1 MSLLQGILKKFIIGC
16 MLSLFLLPIVNCRAE
31 ASVTMNIVDSEV
43 REVLTS
49 LASIGGVNIVA
60 DDSVNGKITVQLA
73 GVSFQEALDII
84 TKTKGLQY
92 QTIGNTII
100 VGTKNNMSA
109 GFGQLHVFHLKFANP
124 DDVVNAASLALGYS
138 DSGIDKSSKTTSDN
152 VSANANENKKDSNKS
167 KDDKSESKTS
177 TVIKSGNKIVNNL
190 TIDEATNSLLFY
202 GTASEAQKVRAV
214 LDQIDIPYEQVSLEA
229 QVMSINKTD
238 SKNLGI
244 EWEWSKAPQY
254 YEEYTPEKI
263 NIDATTGKI
272 TSIEP
277 AEITKRASSFNKGTT
292 GGIISFGRSP
302 DGLPYEFYY
311 AAKINALINNG
322 KANILSKPK
331 ITTINGKEATI
342 NIGGEVPIPTLTVSD
357 NTTTTT
363 YEYKETGIILK
374 YTPRVNDD
382 GYITAKIHTEV
393 STPTYDADA
402 KAYRFN
408 KRSADTQVRLKDGE
422 TMVIGGLIGSD
433 ESKVMSKIPFL
444 GDLPILGR
452 FFSNVNNSKNESE
465 VIIFVTARIVK

>member
-1 MSLLQGILKKFIIGC
+1 VSLLQGILKKFIIGC

-124 DDVVNAASLALGYS
+124 DDVVNAAKLALGLGGS
-138 DSGIDKSSKTTSDN
+138 TESSSTENSAQTTTTSN
-152 VSANANENKKDSNKS
+152 TNNTNSTTSNN
-167 KDDKSESKTS
+167 DGTTTAE
-177 TVIKSGNKIVNNL
+177 ISGNL
-190 TIDEATNSLLFY
+190 TVDKATNSLLFY
-202 GTASEAQKVRAV
+202 GTASEAQKIRVV

-254 YEEYTPEKI
+254 YEKYTPEKI
-263 NIDATTGKI
+263 NIDATTGKT

-277 AEITKRASSFNKGTT
+277 AEITKRASSFNEGTT

-342 NIGGEVPIPTLTVSD
+342 NIGGEVPIPTITVSN

>member
-124 DDVVNAASLALGYS
+124 DDVVNAAKLALGLGGS
-138 DSGIDKSSKTTSDN
+138 TESSSTENSTQTTTTSN
-152 VSANANENKKDSNKS
+152 TNSTTSNN
-167 KDDKSESKTS
+167 DGTTTAE
-177 TVIKSGNKIVNNL
+177 ISGNL
-190 TIDEATNSLLFY
+190 TVDKATNSLLFY
-202 GTASEAQKVRAV
+202 GTASEAQKIRVV

-244 EWEWSKAPQY
+244 EWEWSKAPQS

-263 NIDATTGKI
+263 TIDAATGKI

-277 AEITKRASSFNKGTT
+277 AEITRASSFNKGTT

-342 NIGGEVPIPTLTVSD
+342 NIGGEVPIPTITVSN

>member
-124 DDVVNAASLALGYS
+124 DDVVNAAKLALGLGGS
-138 DSGIDKSSKTTSDN
+138 TESSSTENSTQTTTTSN
-152 VSANANENKKDSNKS
+152 TNSTTSNN
-167 KDDKSESKTS
+167 DGTTTAE
-177 TVIKSGNKIVNNL
+177 ISGNL
-190 TIDEATNSLLFY
+190 TVDKATNSLLFY

-263 NIDATTGKI
+263 TIDGTTGRI
-272 TSIEP
+272 TSTEP
-277 AEITKRASSFNKGTT
+277 AEITRASSFNKGTT

-342 NIGGEVPIPTLTVSD
+342 NIGGEVPIPTITVSN

>member
-124 DDVVNAASLALGYS
+124 DDVVNAAKLALGLGGS
-138 DSGIDKSSKTTSDN
+138 TESSSTENSTQTTTTSNTNSTTSNNDGKTT
-152 VSANANENKKDSNKS
+152 AE
-167 KDDKSESKTS
+167 
-177 TVIKSGNKIVNNL
+177 ISGNL
-190 TIDEATNSLLFY
+190 TVDKATNSLLFY

-244 EWEWSKAPQY
+244 EWEWSKAPQS

-263 NIDATTGKI
+263 TIDAATGRI
-272 TSIEP
+272 TSTEP
-277 AEITKRASSFNKGTT
+277 AEITRASSFNKGTT

-393 STPTYDADA
+393 STPTYDADT

>member
-124 DDVVNAASLALGYS
+124 DDVVNAAKLALGLGGS
-138 DSGIDKSSKTTSDN
+138 TESSSTENSTQTTTTSN
-152 VSANANENKKDSNKS
+152 TNNTNSTTSNN
-167 KDDKSESKTS
+167 DGTTTAE
-177 TVIKSGNKIVNNL
+177 ISGNL
-190 TIDEATNSLLFY
+190 TVDKATNSLLFY
-202 GTASEAQKVRAV
+202 GTASEAQKIRVV

-244 EWEWSKAPQY
+244 EWEWSKAPQS

-263 NIDATTGKI
+263 TIDATTGKI

-277 AEITKRASSFNKGTT
+277 AEITRASSFNKGTT

>member
-124 DDVVNAASLALGYS
+124 DDVVNAAKLALGLGGS
-138 DSGIDKSSKTTSDN
+138 TESSSTENSTQTTTTSNTNSTTSNNDGKTT
-152 VSANANENKKDSNKS
+152 AE
-167 KDDKSESKTS
+167 
-177 TVIKSGNKIVNNL
+177 ISGNL
-190 TIDEATNSLLFY
+190 TVDKATNSLLFY

-244 EWEWSKAPQY
+244 EWEWSKAPQS

-393 STPTYDADA
+393 STPTYDADT

>member
-124 DDVVNAASLALGYS
+124 DDVVNAAKLALGLGGS
-138 DSGIDKSSKTTSDN
+138 TESSSTENSTQTTTTSNTNSTTSNNDGKTT
-152 VSANANENKKDSNKS
+152 AE
-167 KDDKSESKTS
+167 
-177 TVIKSGNKIVNNL
+177 ISGNL
-190 TIDEATNSLLFY
+190 TVDKATNSLLFY

-277 AEITKRASSFNKGTT
+277 AEITRASSFNKGTT

-393 STPTYDADA
+393 STPTYDADT

>member
-1 MSLLQGILKKFIIGC
+1 

-124 DDVVNAASLALGYS
+124 DDVVNAAKLALGLGGS
-138 DSGIDKSSKTTSDN
+138 TESSSTENSTQTTTTSN
-152 VSANANENKKDSNKS
+152 TNSTTSNN
-167 KDDKSESKTS
+167 DGTTTAE
-177 TVIKSGNKIVNNL
+177 ISGNL
-190 TIDEATNSLLFY
+190 TVDKATNSLLFY
-202 GTASEAQKVRAV
+202 GTASEAQKIRVV

-263 NIDATTGKI
+263 TIDATTGKT

>member
-124 DDVVNAASLALGYS
+124 DDVVNAAKLALGLGGS
-138 DSGIDKSSKTTSDN
+138 TESSSTENSTQTTTTSN
-152 VSANANENKKDSNKS
+152 TNSTTSNN
-167 KDDKSESKTS
+167 DGTTTAE
-177 TVIKSGNKIVNNL
+177 ISGNL
-190 TIDEATNSLLFY
+190 TVDKATNSLLFY
-202 GTASEAQKVRAV
+202 GTASEAQKIRVV

-263 NIDATTGKI
+263 TIDATTGRI

-277 AEITKRASSFNKGTT
+277 AEITRASSFNKGTT

>member
-124 DDVVNAASLALGYS
+124 DDVVNAAKLALGLGGS
-138 DSGIDKSSKTTSDN
+138 TESSSTENSTQTTTTSN
-152 VSANANENKKDSNKS
+152 TNSTTSNN
-167 KDDKSESKTS
+167 DGTTTAE
-177 TVIKSGNKIVNNL
+177 ISGNL
-190 TIDEATNSLLFY
+190 TVDKATNSLLFY
-202 GTASEAQKVRAV
+202 GTASEAQKIRVV

-263 NIDATTGKI
+263 TIDATTGKT

-363 YEYKETGIILK
+363 YKYKETGIILK

>member
-124 DDVVNAASLALGYS
+124 DDVVNAAKLALGLGGS
-138 DSGIDKSSKTTSDN
+138 TESSSTENSTQTTTTSN
-152 VSANANENKKDSNKS
+152 TNSTTSNN
-167 KDDKSESKTS
+167 DGTTTAE
-177 TVIKSGNKIVNNL
+177 ISGNL
-190 TIDEATNSLLFY
+190 TVDKATNSLLFY
-202 GTASEAQKVRAV
+202 GTASEAQKIRVV

-263 NIDATTGKI
+263 NIDATTGKT

>member
-124 DDVVNAASLALGYS
+124 DDVVNAAKLALGLGGS
-138 DSGIDKSSKTTSDN
+138 TESSSTENSTQTTTTSN
-152 VSANANENKKDSNKS
+152 TNSTTSNN
-167 KDDKSESKTS
+167 DGTTTAE
-177 TVIKSGNKIVNNL
+177 ISGNL
-190 TIDEATNSLLFY
+190 TVDKATNSLLFY

-254 YEEYTPEKI
+254 YEKYTPEKI

-277 AEITKRASSFNKGTT
+277 AEITRASSFNKGTT

-393 STPTYDADA
+393 STPTYDADT

>member
-1 MSLLQGILKKFIIGC
+1 MSLLQGIFKKFIIGC

-124 DDVVNAASLALGYS
+124 DDVVNAAKLALGLGGS
-138 DSGIDKSSKTTSDN
+138 TESSSTENSTQTTTTSNTNSTTSNNDGKTT
-152 VSANANENKKDSNKS
+152 AE
-167 KDDKSESKTS
+167 
-177 TVIKSGNKIVNNL
+177 ISGNL
-190 TIDEATNSLLFY
+190 TVDKATNSLLFY

-244 EWEWSKAPQY
+244 EWEWSKAPQS

-263 NIDATTGKI
+263 TIDAATGKI

-277 AEITKRASSFNKGTT
+277 AEITRASSFNKGTT

-393 STPTYDADA
+393 STPTYDADT

>member
-124 DDVVNAASLALGYS
+124 DDVVNAAKLALGLGGS
-138 DSGIDKSSKTTSDN
+138 TESSSTENSTQTTTTSN
-152 VSANANENKKDSNKS
+152 TNNTNSTTSNN
-167 KDDKSESKTS
+167 DGTTTAE
-177 TVIKSGNKIVNNL
+177 ISGNL
-190 TIDEATNSLLFY
+190 TVDKATNSLLFY
-202 GTASEAQKVRAV
+202 GTASEAQKIRVV

-263 NIDATTGKI
+263 NIDATTGKT
-272 TSIEP
+272 TSIKP
-277 AEITKRASSFNKGTT
+277 AEITKRASSFNEGTT

>member
-124 DDVVNAASLALGYS
+124 DDVVNAAKLALGLGGS
-138 DSGIDKSSKTTSDN
+138 TESSSTENSTQTTTTSN
-152 VSANANENKKDSNKS
+152 TNSTTSNN
-167 KDDKSESKTS
+167 DGTTTAE
-177 TVIKSGNKIVNNL
+177 ISGNL
-190 TIDEATNSLLFY
+190 TVDKATNSLLFY
-202 GTASEAQKVRAV
+202 GTASEAQKIRVV

-244 EWEWSKAPQY
+244 EWEWSKAPQS

-263 NIDATTGKI
+263 TIDATTGKI

-277 AEITKRASSFNKGTT
+277 AEITRASSFNKGTT

-393 STPTYDADA
+393 STPTYDADT

>member
-124 DDVVNAASLALGYS
+124 DDVVNAAKLALGLGGS
-138 DSGIDKSSKTTSDN
+138 TESSSTENSTQTTTTSN
-152 VSANANENKKDSNKS
+152 TNSTTSNN
-167 KDDKSESKTS
+167 DGTTTAE
-177 TVIKSGNKIVNNL
+177 ISGNL
-190 TIDEATNSLLFY
+190 TVDKATNSLLFY
-202 GTASEAQKVRAV
+202 GTASEAQKIRVV

-263 NIDATTGKI
+263 TIDATTGKI

>member
-124 DDVVNAASLALGYS
+124 DDVVNAAKLALGLGGS
-138 DSGIDKSSKTTSDN
+138 TESSSTENSTQTTTTSNTNSTTSNNDGKTT
-152 VSANANENKKDSNKS
+152 AE
-167 KDDKSESKTS
+167 
-177 TVIKSGNKIVNNL
+177 ISGNL
-190 TIDEATNSLLFY
+190 TVDKATNSLLFY
-202 GTASEAQKVRAV
+202 GTASEAQKIRVV

-244 EWEWSKAPQY
+244 EWEWSKAPQS
-254 YEEYTPEKI
+254 YEEYTAEKI
-263 NIDATTGKI
+263 T
-272 TSIEP
+272 
-277 AEITKRASSFNKGTT
+277 RASSFNKGTT
-292 GGIISFGRSP
+292 GGIISFGRNP
-302 DGLPYEFYY
+302 EGLPYEFYY

>member
-124 DDVVNAASLALGYS
+124 DDVVNAAKLALGLGGS
-138 DSGIDKSSKTTSDN
+138 TESSSTENSTQTTTTSNTNSTTSNNDGKTT
-152 VSANANENKKDSNKS
+152 AE
-167 KDDKSESKTS
+167 
-177 TVIKSGNKIVNNL
+177 ISGNL
-190 TIDEATNSLLFY
+190 TVDKATNSLLFY

-244 EWEWSKAPQY
+244 EWEWSKAPQS

-263 NIDATTGKI
+263 TIDATSGRI

-277 AEITKRASSFNKGTT
+277 AEITRASSFNKGTT

-393 STPTYDADA
+393 STPTYDADT

>member
-124 DDVVNAASLALGYS
+124 DDVVNAAKLALGLGGS
-138 DSGIDKSSKTTSDN
+138 TESSSTENSTQTTTTSN
-152 VSANANENKKDSNKS
+152 TNSTTSNN
-167 KDDKSESKTS
+167 DGTTTAE
-177 TVIKSGNKIVNNL
+177 ISGNL
-190 TIDEATNSLLFY
+190 TVDKATNSLLFY
-202 GTASEAQKVRAV
+202 GTASEAQKIRVV

-244 EWEWSKAPQY
+244 EWEWSKAPQS

-263 NIDATTGKI
+263 TIDGTSGRI

-277 AEITKRASSFNKGTT
+277 AEITRASSFNKGTT

>member
-124 DDVVNAASLALGYS
+124 DDVVNAAKLALGLGGS
-138 DSGIDKSSKTTSDN
+138 TESSSTENSTQTTTTSNTNSTTSNNDGKTT
-152 VSANANENKKDSNKS
+152 AE
-167 KDDKSESKTS
+167 
-177 TVIKSGNKIVNNL
+177 ISGNL
-190 TIDEATNSLLFY
+190 TVDKATNSLLFY
-202 GTASEAQKVRAV
+202 GTASEAQKIRAV

-244 EWEWSKAPQY
+244 EWEWSKAPQS

-263 NIDATTGKI
+263 TIDATTGKI
-272 TSIEP
+272 TSSEP
-277 AEITKRASSFNKGTT
+277 AEITRASSFNKGTT

>member
-109 GFGQLHVFHLKFANP
+109 GFGQLHAFHLKFANP
-124 DDVVNAASLALGYS
+124 DDVVNAAKLALGLGGS
-138 DSGIDKSSKTTSDN
+138 TESSSTENSTQTTTTSN
-152 VSANANENKKDSNKS
+152 TNSTTSNN
-167 KDDKSESKTS
+167 DGTTTAE
-177 TVIKSGNKIVNNL
+177 ISGNL
-190 TIDEATNSLLFY
+190 TVDKATNSLLFY
-202 GTASEAQKVRAV
+202 GTASEAQKIRVV

-342 NIGGEVPIPTLTVSD
+342 NIGGEVPIPTITVSD

>member
-124 DDVVNAASLALGYS
+124 DDVVNAAKLALGLGGS
-138 DSGIDKSSKTTSDN
+138 TESSSTENSTQTTTTSN
-152 VSANANENKKDSNKS
+152 TNSTTSNN
-167 KDDKSESKTS
+167 DGTTTAE
-177 TVIKSGNKIVNNL
+177 ISGNL
-190 TIDEATNSLLFY
+190 TVDKATNSLLFY

-244 EWEWSKAPQY
+244 EWEWSKAPQS

-263 NIDATTGKI
+263 TIDAATGKI
-272 TSIEP
+272 TSTEP
-277 AEITKRASSFNKGTT
+277 AEITRASSFNKGTT

-393 STPTYDADA
+393 STPTYDADT

>member
-1 MSLLQGILKKFIIGC
+1 MSLLQGIFKKFIIGC

-124 DDVVNAASLALGYS
+124 DDVVNAAKLALGLGGS
-138 DSGIDKSSKTTSDN
+138 TESSSTENSTQTTTTSNTNSTTSNNDGKTT
-152 VSANANENKKDSNKS
+152 AE
-167 KDDKSESKTS
+167 
-177 TVIKSGNKIVNNL
+177 ISGNL
-190 TIDEATNSLLFY
+190 TVDKATNSLLFY

-263 NIDATTGKI
+263 TIDAANGRI

-277 AEITKRASSFNKGTT
+277 AEITRASSFNKGTT

-393 STPTYDADA
+393 STPTYDADT

>member
-124 DDVVNAASLALGYS
+124 DDVVNAAKLALGLGGS
-138 DSGIDKSSKTTSDN
+138 TESSSTENSTQTTTTSN
-152 VSANANENKKDSNKS
+152 TNNTNSTTSNN
-167 KDDKSESKTS
+167 DGTTTAE
-177 TVIKSGNKIVNNL
+177 ISGNL
-190 TIDEATNSLLFY
+190 TVDKATNSLLFY
-202 GTASEAQKVRAV
+202 GTASEAQKIRVV

-244 EWEWSKAPQY
+244 EWEWSKAPQS

-263 NIDATTGKI
+263 TIDATTGRI
-272 TSIEP
+272 TSSEP
-277 AEITKRASSFNKGTT
+277 AEITRASSFNKGTT

>member
-1 MSLLQGILKKFIIGC
+1 MSLLQGILKKIIIGC

-124 DDVVNAASLALGYS
+124 DDVVNAAKLALGLGGS
-138 DSGIDKSSKTTSDN
+138 TESSSTENSTQTTTTSN
-152 VSANANENKKDSNKS
+152 TNSTTSNN
-167 KDDKSESKTS
+167 DGTTTAE
-177 TVIKSGNKIVNNL
+177 ISGNL
-190 TIDEATNSLLFY
+190 TVDKATNSLLFY

-244 EWEWSKAPQY
+244 EWEWSKAPQS

-263 NIDATTGKI
+263 TIDAATGKI
-272 TSIEP
+272 TSTEP
-277 AEITKRASSFNKGTT
+277 AEITRASSFNKGTT

-393 STPTYDADA
+393 STPTYDADT

>member
-124 DDVVNAASLALGYS
+124 DDVVNAAKLALGLGGS
-138 DSGIDKSSKTTSDN
+138 TESSSTENSTQTTTTSN
-152 VSANANENKKDSNKS
+152 TNNTNSTTSNN
-167 KDDKSESKTS
+167 DGTTTAE
-177 TVIKSGNKIVNNL
+177 ISGNL
-190 TIDEATNSLLFY
+190 TVDKATNSLLFY

-263 NIDATTGKI
+263 TIDATTGKT
-272 TSIEP
+272 TSIKP

-393 STPTYDADA
+393 STPTYDADT

>member
-124 DDVVNAASLALGYS
+124 DDVVNAAKLALGLGGS
-138 DSGIDKSSKTTSDN
+138 TESSSTENSTQTTTTSN
-152 VSANANENKKDSNKS
+152 TNSTTSNN
-167 KDDKSESKTS
+167 DGTTTAE
-177 TVIKSGNKIVNNL
+177 ISGNL
-190 TIDEATNSLLFY
+190 TVDKATNSLLFY
-202 GTASEAQKVRAV
+202 GTASEAQKIRVV

-263 NIDATTGKI
+263 TIDAATGKI

-277 AEITKRASSFNKGTT
+277 AEITRASSFNKGTT

-393 STPTYDADA
+393 STPTYDADT

>member
-124 DDVVNAASLALGYS
+124 DDVVNAAKLALGLGGS
-138 DSGIDKSSKTTSDN
+138 TESSSTENSTQTTTTSN
-152 VSANANENKKDSNKS
+152 TNNTNSTTSNN
-167 KDDKSESKTS
+167 DGTTTAE
-177 TVIKSGNKIVNNL
+177 ISGNL
-190 TIDEATNSLLFY
+190 TVDKATNSLLFY
-202 GTASEAQKVRAV
+202 GTASEAQKIRVV

-244 EWEWSKAPQY
+244 EWEWSKAPQS

-263 NIDATTGKI
+263 TIDATTGRI

>member
-124 DDVVNAASLALGYS
+124 DDVVNAAKLALGLGGS
-138 DSGIDKSSKTTSDN
+138 TESSSTENSTQTTTTSNTNSTTSNNDGKTT
-152 VSANANENKKDSNKS
+152 AE
-167 KDDKSESKTS
+167 
-177 TVIKSGNKIVNNL
+177 ISGNL
-190 TIDEATNSLLFY
+190 TVDKATNSLLFY

-393 STPTYDADA
+393 STPTYDADT

>member
-124 DDVVNAASLALGYS
+124 DDVVNAAKLALGLGGS
-138 DSGIDKSSKTTSDN
+138 TESSSTENSTQTTTTSNTNSTTSNNDGKTT
-152 VSANANENKKDSNKS
+152 AE
-167 KDDKSESKTS
+167 
-177 TVIKSGNKIVNNL
+177 ISGNL
-190 TIDEATNSLLFY
+190 TVDKATNSLLFY

-263 NIDATTGKI
+263 TIDATTGKI

-277 AEITKRASSFNKGTT
+277 AEITRASSFNKGTT

>member
-124 DDVVNAASLALGYS
+124 DDVVNAAKLALGLGGS
-138 DSGIDKSSKTTSDN
+138 TESSSTENSTQTTTTSNTNSTTSNNDGKTT
-152 VSANANENKKDSNKS
+152 AE
-167 KDDKSESKTS
+167 
-177 TVIKSGNKIVNNL
+177 ISGNL
-190 TIDEATNSLLFY
+190 TVDKATNSLLFY
-202 GTASEAQKVRAV
+202 GTASEAQKIRVV

-244 EWEWSKAPQY
+244 EWEWSKAPQS

-263 NIDATTGKI
+263 TIDGTTGKI

-277 AEITKRASSFNKGTT
+277 AEITRASSFNKGTT

-402 KAYRFN
+402 QAYRFN

>member
-124 DDVVNAASLALGYS
+124 DDVVNAAKLALGLGGS
-138 DSGIDKSSKTTSDN
+138 TESSSTENSTQTTTTSNTNSTTSNNDGKTT
-152 VSANANENKKDSNKS
+152 AE
-167 KDDKSESKTS
+167 
-177 TVIKSGNKIVNNL
+177 ISGNL
-190 TIDEATNSLLFY
+190 TVDKATNSLLFY
-202 GTASEAQKVRAV
+202 GTASEAQKIRVV

-402 KAYRFN
+402 QAYRFN

>member
-124 DDVVNAASLALGYS
+124 DDVVNAAKLALGLGGS
-138 DSGIDKSSKTTSDN
+138 TESSSTENSTQTTTTSN
-152 VSANANENKKDSNKS
+152 TNSTTSNN
-167 KDDKSESKTS
+167 DGTTTAE
-177 TVIKSGNKIVNNL
+177 ISGNL
-190 TIDEATNSLLFY
+190 TVDKATNSLLFY
-202 GTASEAQKVRAV
+202 GTASEAQKIRVV

-263 NIDATTGKI
+263 TIDATTGKT